1 MDDIKVIKLEP
12 YDVVLLTYAAGID
25 SDAIENQRKAWQ
37 KLFPEC
43 IVVVNRSDYI
53 QNISI
58 LRNPEGVK
66 L

>member
-1 MDDIKVIKLEP
+1 MDNIKVIKLEP

-25 SDAIENQRKAWQ
+25 SDAIENQRKVWQ

-43 IVVVNRSDYI
+43 IVVVNRSDHI

>member
-1 MDDIKVIKLEP
+1 MDGIKVIKLEP
-12 YDVVLLTYAAGID
+12 YDVILLTYATYID
-25 SDAIENQRKAWQ
+25 ADTVENQRKSWQ

-43 IVVVNRSDYI
+43 VVVVNRNDYI
-53 QNISI
+53 QNIFI

>member
-1 MDDIKVIKLEP
+1 MDEIKVIKLEP
-12 YDVVLLTYAAGID
+12 YDVILLTYAAGID
-25 SDAIENQRKAWQ
+25 ADIIENQRKSWQ

-43 IVVVNRSDYI
+43 VVVVNRNDYI

-66 L
+66 K